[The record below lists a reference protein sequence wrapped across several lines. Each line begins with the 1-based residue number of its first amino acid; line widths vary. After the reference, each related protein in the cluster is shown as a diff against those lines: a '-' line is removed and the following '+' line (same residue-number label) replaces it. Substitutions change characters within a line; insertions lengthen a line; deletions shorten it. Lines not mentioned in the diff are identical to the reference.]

1 MTDAVSLHQ
10 TLESLRRKRGS
21 KRGSL
26 SKLKRKASEFRSKS
40 LNDMSPEVPDDHLE
54 ELAAIKSAHTMI
66 QDQIDELILGL
77 DDMIE
82 AEEPEKDKDVEAQA
96 SIRYVDP

>member
-1 MTDAVSLHQ
+1 
-10 TLESLRRKRGS
+10 
-21 KRGSL
+21 
-26 SKLKRKASEFRSKS
+26 
-40 LNDMSPEVPDDHLE
+40 MSPEVPDDHLE

-82 AEEPEKDKDVEAQA
+82 AEEPEKDKDVEALA
-96 SIRYVDP
+96 SIRTLIRENKQLCDLWHKSNSILNKLVATSAAV